1 MKTDVCLSDP
11 AVYNETRI
19 KHSKSIWG
27 THKKKRGL
35 CYSVMQRPLFFLCV
49 IVYLQYYSARRV
61 KRVNARTVQF
71 LSASLIKEA
80 TVLLPSMI

>member
-1 MKTDVCLSDP
+1 MMKHASNT
-11 AVYNETRI
+11 AKAYGAHT
-19 KHSKSIWG
+19 
-27 THKKKRGL
+27 KKERSL
-35 CYSVMQRPLFFLCV
+35 LFCHAKTSLFLCV